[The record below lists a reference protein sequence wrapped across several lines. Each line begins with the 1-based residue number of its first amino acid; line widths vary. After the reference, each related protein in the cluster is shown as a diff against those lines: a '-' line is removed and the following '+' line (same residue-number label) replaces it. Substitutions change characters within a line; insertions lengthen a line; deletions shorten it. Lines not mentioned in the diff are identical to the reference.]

1 MGDILV
7 LVSTTI
13 IVFIVQQGCIALWDK
28 IKPNKKTD
36 RKKR

>member
-28 IKPNKKTD
+28 IRLNKKTE